1 MPGGC
6 AVDLAGQS
14 DLYICV
20 FIYIYLLFTMSIHTV
35 HPQISM
41 VQLIAPS
48 QTVNEMFDGN
58 REREGGG
65 VVGRRGTVFSLKRRQ
80 QEMAPNISAYKLN
93 LAGIQCISK

>member
-6 AVDLAGQS
+6 AVGLAGQS
-14 DLYICV
+14 DLYIYV

-48 QTVNEMFDGN
+48 QTVNEMFDRN

-65 VVGRRGTVFSLKRRQ
+65 VVGCRGTVFSF
-80 QEMAPNISAYKLN
+80 
-93 LAGIQCISK
+93 